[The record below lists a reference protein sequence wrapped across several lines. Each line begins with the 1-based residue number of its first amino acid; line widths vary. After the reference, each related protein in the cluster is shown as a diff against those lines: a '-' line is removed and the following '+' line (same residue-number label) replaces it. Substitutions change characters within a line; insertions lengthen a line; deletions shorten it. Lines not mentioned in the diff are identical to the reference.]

1 MIVEWSEQAAAQ
13 LLAIRDYLARSSPGY
28 AQTLAE
34 RIIQRTESLAN
45 LPLLGAEVAEYG
57 DESIREIIE
66 HPYRI
71 LYRASAERIQIAAV
85 VHAARRLPRT
95 PPT

>member
-1 MIVEWSEQAAAQ
+1 MIVAWSEQAVAQ
-13 LLAIRDYLARSSPGY
+13 LQAIRDYLARSSPGY

-34 RIIQRTESLAN
+34 RIVQRTEALAD
-45 LPLLGAEVAEYG
+45 LPFLGPEVMEYG
-57 DESIREIIE
+57 EESLRELFE

-71 LYRASAERIQIAAV
+71 LYRVSEEQVQIIAV

-95 PPT
+95 PPS